1 MPTDIEI
8 AQQCKMLPIAQIA
21 EKAHVPEEALEP
33 YGRYKAKIDPALV
46 GNTGRKAKLVLVTA
60 MTPTPAGEGKTTTT
74 IGLSDGLSRLGGE
87 ATGGADPCH
96 LSLWQDHLFAANYS
110 SGSFAVFSLGGAGEI
125 RQRTDLKIHAGH
137 GPNPARQ
144 EGPHAHC
151 CFPWQD
157 FLCVCDLG
165 LDAIFLYGLEEG
177 KLVERTRFQAPA
189 GSGPRHLAAHPAFP
203 SLLYCVTELTGEL
216 LVLQPEGAELRL
228 LRRIPM
234 VPDNFDGLNT
244 AAAIHFTEDG
254 QSLLVSH
261 RGLDAIAVFPIDAR
275 GLPGEPVLSPC
286 VREPRD
292 FMIAGEYVLAG
303 SQKDH
308 VLRAYRLDGTRL
320 AETPWELPVHSPVCF
335 QPLV

>member
-1 MPTDIEI
+1 MSKDISFWLGSYSAPQDSGVYACAFHPDTGFRI
-8 AQQCKMLPIAQIA
+8 LRGYPGFTNPSYILPHPSLPVLYSA
-21 EKAHVPEEALEP
+21 EETQNGAVHAWRV
-33 YGRYKAKIDPALV
+33 DP
-46 GNTGRKAKLVLVTA
+46 
-60 MTPTPAGEGKTTTT
+60 
-74 IGLSDGLSRLGGE
+74 DGISRLGGE

-125 RQRTDLKIHAGH
+125 RERTDLKIHAGH
-137 GPNPARQ
+137 GPNPTRQ

-244 AAAIHFTEDG
+244 AAAIHFTENG

-308 VLRAYRLDGTRL
+308 VLRAYRLNGTRL
-320 AETPWELPVHSPVCF
+320 AETPWQLPVHSPVCF